1 MQNDHANER
10 ITNMLAQ
17 IEEIQPDLTAL
28 RRDFHHY
35 PETGWLEMRTSAV
48 IAKRLTELGYKVLT
62 GRDVCQEGARLGVPS
77 QEELE
82 AHAQR
87 ALEQGAPQ
95 AYLTEDMREG
105 YTGVI
110 GILEC
115 GEGPT
120 LAMRFDI
127 DALGMCEC
135 EAQSHRPRAEGFAS
149 ENPGMM
155 HACGHD
161 GHAAIGLGIAQILM
175 AHREELHGTVKLL
188 FQPGEEGARGA
199 GAMVAKGHLD
209 DVDVF
214 IGSHIAP
221 TESLDD
227 GDVTAGTWG
236 SLATVKYDVTFLG
249 EAAHAGGYPEKGHN
263 ALLAAAS
270 AVLALHAIPRHS
282 GGQSRVNVGTLHAGT
297 GRNVV
302 PDRATMQ
309 LEVRGE
315 TTEINTFM
323 EESALAACRGAAM
336 MQGCALE
343 TTVMGRAEGQHSDL
357 ALIERI
363 GDVVR
368 RDLPHLRLSSEQNA
382 RNWGSED
389 ISLMMNRVQAHGGL
403 ATYMRVMTPMAGA
416 QHTVTFDFDESV
428 LGKSVAVFC
437 AAALDI
443 LGA

>member
-1 MQNDHANER
+1 MHNDHANER

-48 IAKRLTELGYKVLT
+48 IAKRLTELGYRVLT
-62 GRDVCQEGARLGVPS
+62 GRDVCQEGARLGVPA

-95 AYLTEDMREG
+95 AYLTQDMREG

-416 QHTVTFDFDESV
+416 QHTVTFDFDEAV

>member
-1 MQNDHANER
+1 MHNDHANKR

-48 IAKRLTELGYKVLT
+48 IAKRLTELGYRVLT
-62 GRDVCQEGARLGVPS
+62 GRDVCQEGARLGVPA

-95 AYLTEDMREG
+95 AYLTQDMREG

-135 EAQSHRPRAEGFAS
+135 EAQTHRPRAEGFAS

-336 MQGCALE
+336 MQGCTLE

-416 QHTVTFDFDESV
+416 QHTVTFDFDEAV

>member
-1 MQNDHANER
+1 MHNDHANER

-48 IAKRLTELGYKVLT
+48 IAKRLTELGYRVLT
-62 GRDVCQEGARLGVPS
+62 GRDVCQEGARLGVPA

-95 AYLTEDMREG
+95 AYLTQDMREG

-336 MQGCALE
+336 MQGCTLE

-368 RDLPHLRLSSEQNA
+368 RDLPHLRLSSGQNA

-416 QHTVTFDFDESV
+416 QHTVTFDFDEAV

>member
-1 MQNDHANER
+1 MHNDHANER

-48 IAKRLTELGYKVLT
+48 IAKRLTELGYRVLT
-62 GRDVCQEGARLGVPS
+62 GRDVCQEGARLGVPA

-95 AYLTEDMREG
+95 AYLTQDMREG

-135 EAQSHRPRAEGFAS
+135 EAQTHRPRAEGFAS
-149 ENPGMM
+149 ENPCMM

-175 AHREELHGTVKLL
+175 AHREKLHGTVKLL

-336 MQGCALE
+336 MQGCTLE

-416 QHTVTFDFDESV
+416 QHTVTFDFDEAV

>member
-1 MQNDHANER
+1 MHNDHANER

-48 IAKRLTELGYKVLT
+48 IAKRLTELGYRVLT
-62 GRDVCQEGARLGVPS
+62 GRDVCQEGARLGVPA

-95 AYLTEDMREG
+95 AYLTQDMREG

-323 EESALAACRGAAM
+323 EESALAVCRGAAM
-336 MQGCALE
+336 MQGCVLE

-416 QHTVTFDFDESV
+416 QHTVTFDFDEAV

>member
-1 MQNDHANER
+1 MHNDHANER

-48 IAKRLTELGYKVLT
+48 IAKRLTELGYRVLT
-62 GRDVCQEGARLGVPS
+62 GRDVCQEGARLGVPA

-95 AYLTEDMREG
+95 AYLTQDMREG

-135 EAQSHRPRAEGFAS
+135 EAQTHRPRAEGFAS

-363 GDVVR
+363 GDVVW

-416 QHTVTFDFDESV
+416 QHTVTFDFDEAV

>member
-1 MQNDHANER
+1 MHNDHANER

-17 IEEIQPDLTAL
+17 IEKIQPDLTAL

-48 IAKRLTELGYKVLT
+48 IAKRLTELGYRVLT
-62 GRDVCQEGARLGVPS
+62 GRDVCQEGARLGVPA

-95 AYLTEDMREG
+95 AYLTQDMREG

-323 EESALAACRGAAM
+323 EESALAVCRGAAM

-416 QHTVTFDFDESV
+416 QHTVTFDFNEAV

>member
-1 MQNDHANER
+1 MHNDHANER

-48 IAKRLTELGYKVLT
+48 IAKRLTELGYRVLT

-336 MQGCALE
+336 MQGCTLE

-416 QHTVTFDFDESV
+416 QHTVTFDFDEAV
-428 LGKSVAVFC
+428 LGRSVAVFC